1 LGEGLG
7 AKETPQQRFQRLQ
20 HEVQELLR
28 DVEQIQSS
36 VKESGAEEELTPMA
50 LARQVE
56 VLKQQLLS
64 SHLEKVLGPGAAV
77 DFADPEGA
85 LAKPEQDQF
94 AQSAMV
100 SGGLLAPQGLPMG
113 GHHTWSPAPR
123 RGPCTSPQTLQV
135 SELEKRLAQLE
146 AAVRCEPDSQ

>member
-56 VLKQQLLS
+56 GLKQQLLS

-85 LAKPEQDQF
+85 LAK
-94 AQSAMV
+94 
-100 SGGLLAPQGLPMG
+100 
-113 GHHTWSPAPR
+113 
-123 RGPCTSPQTLQV
+123 
-135 SELEKRLAQLE
+135 
-146 AAVRCEPDSQ
+146 

>member
-36 VKESGAEEELTPMA
+36 VKEAGAEEELTPVA

-56 VLKQQLLS
+56 GLKQQLLS
-64 SHLEKVLGPGAAV
+64 SHLEQVLGPGATI

-85 LAKPEQDQF
+85 LAK
-94 AQSAMV
+94 
-100 SGGLLAPQGLPMG
+100 
-113 GHHTWSPAPR
+113 
-123 RGPCTSPQTLQV
+123 
-135 SELEKRLAQLE
+135 
-146 AAVRCEPDSQ
+146 